1 MDPGG
6 KTDGVII
13 YANAASMLCGRL
25 REFGGAK
32 RHRGISGAAGVLGR
46 RVHILVHLQTTRG
59 RNLARAGRRF
69 NRIFTDSYNKFSR
82 LTLKKF

>member
-13 YANAASMLCGRL
+13 DASVA
-25 REFGGAK
+25 REATP
-32 RHRGISGAAGVLGR
+32 RDSGWSWGQSPLE
-46 RVHILVHLQTTRG
+46 IFWSLSD
-59 RNLARAGRRF
+59 LALPGRRF

-82 LTLKKF
+82 LTLKKWENKN